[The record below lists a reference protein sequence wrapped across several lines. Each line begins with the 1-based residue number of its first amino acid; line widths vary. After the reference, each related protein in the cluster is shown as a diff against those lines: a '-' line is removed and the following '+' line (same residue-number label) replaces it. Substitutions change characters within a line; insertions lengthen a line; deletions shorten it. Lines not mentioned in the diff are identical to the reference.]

1 MRVDYMKRILFF
13 FLQCTWGS
21 FQSFIGFVVFL
32 FNLKRKHY
40 FYHGAIIIEWKKCF
54 SASLGLFIFMSV
66 YYPKEKKNPQENTYL
81 KILVHEYG
89 HTIQSLLLGPLYMM
103 LIWVPS
109 FIWFINPALR
119 NMRQEK
125 NISYFSFYTEK
136 WADFIGEKVTGEK
149 TL

>member
-1 MRVDYMKRILFF
+1 MKRILFF
-13 FLQCTWGS
+13 FLQCTWGG
-21 FQSFIGFVVFL
+21 FQTFIGFIVLL

-40 FYHGAIIIEWKKCF
+40 FYHGAIITEWKKCF

-66 YYPKEKKNPQENTYL
+66 YHPKEKRKPHEDTYL

-89 HTIQSLLLGPLYMM
+89 HTIQSLLLGPLYMI

-109 FIWFINPALR
+109 FIWFKNSRLR
-119 NMRQEK
+119 KRREEK